1 MNLESLTPSANFT
14 SGAIEQNSFTGT
26 PILLPFAW
34 NNRQKGAS
42 QKKRT
47 SIGVLGLPCTIW
59 AGYRH

>member
-34 NNRQKGAS
+34 NNRQKVLL
-42 QKKRT
+42 KKAD
-47 SIGVLGLPCTIW
+47 IYWGVGVAVHHL